1 MQPDHILA
9 ASVGLALGFIFG
21 LAFAAIAL
29 GSAGSVR
36 RRLAAGALALSLST
50 ICGAVGCVVGFQALW
65 DITRDAALAGVGAT
79 VGALALSLTAGGLT
93 IAKMT
98 RIL

>member
-1 MQPDHILA
+1 MQPDNILA
-9 ASVGLALGFIFG
+9 AAVGLAVGAFFG
-21 LAFAAIAL
+21 LVFAAVAL

-36 RRLAAGALALSLST
+36 RRLAAGALGFSLST
-50 ICGAVGCVVGFQALW
+50 IFGAVGCVVGFQAVW
-65 DITRDAALAGVGAT
+65 DISRDVALAGVGAT
-79 VGALALSLTAGGLT
+79 VGAVAFSLIAGGLA